1 MSIIKKEIKIGLVTI
16 FALIILGWGFNF
28 LKGHNI
34 LGGGVNY
41 YGVYSNV
48 SGMNEACPIFY
59 RGLKI
64 GSVRNIDLHPT
75 QHDKL
80 LVNFVIVKDIS
91 LPVNSVARIY
101 SLDLMGTK
109 GVEIVAGDSKELLMP
124 NDTIKTYVVGDFK
137 DQLSIEVLPLKEK
150 MEKVMVNFDSL
161 LININELFTGEN
173 KKNISESIRKL
184 NMTMT
189 YTTKMSE
196 SLAKSFSEGGEYHT
210 IMKYTDSIVMALNRQ
225 TPYLDTTF
233 QNLSTFSQQLNKV
246 DIETTLQQLNSSLK
260 QATGLFEGLND
271 GDGSMGMLLNDKEL
285 YYNLVDASANL
296 NRLLMDVRHQPKKY
310 VRFSAISMGKSYYTD
325 GQIGGIKGIVFQVK
339 LFESKNPVKL
349 DSIEVAGNYRI
360 FEDFDGKKFI
370 YTAGQS
376 KNYNSIK
383 LVFDT
388 IKVSYPQSE
397 IIALEDGR
405 LISVDKA
412 LRKTKN

>member
-16 FALIILGWGFNF
+16 FALVVLGWGFNF

-34 LGGGVNY
+34 LGRGVNY

-91 LPVNSVARIY
+91 FPANSVARIY

-109 GVEIVAGDSKELLMP
+109 GVEIVEGDSKKMLLP
-124 NDTIKTYVVGDFK
+124 NDTIRTYVVGDFK

-150 MEKVMVNFDSL
+150 MEKLMVNFDSL
-161 LININELFTGEN
+161 LININKLFTGEN
-173 KKNISESIRKL
+173 KENISESIRQL
-184 NMTMT
+184 NLTMT
-189 YTTKMSE
+189 YTTKMSR
-196 SLAKSFSEGGEYHT
+196 SLAKSFSEGGEYNS
-210 IMKYTDSIVMALNRQ
+210 IMKYTDSIVMALNQQ

-233 QNLSTFSQQLNKV
+233 RNLATFSKQLNNV
-246 DIETTLQQLNSSLK
+246 DIQTTLLELNNSLK
-260 QATGLFEGLND
+260 QATSLFEGLNE

-310 VRFSAISMGKSYYTD
+310 VRFSAIGTGKSYYTD
-325 GQIGGIKGIVFQVK
+325 GQIGGAKGIVFQVK
-339 LFESKNPVKL
+339 LFEAKNPVRL
-349 DSIEVAGNYRI
+349 DSSEIAGKYRI
-360 FEDFDGKKFI
+360 FENFDGKKFF

-376 KNYNSIK
+376 RDYNSIK
-383 LVFDT
+383 LVFEEA
-388 IKVSYPQSE
+388 KVSYPQSE
-397 IIALEDGR
+397 IIALENGR

-412 LRKTKN
+412 LRKVNN

>member
-1 MSIIKKEIKIGLVTI
+1 MSIVKKEIKIGLVTI
-16 FALIILGWGFNF
+16 FALIVLGWGFNF

-34 LGGGVNY
+34 LDGGVTY

-64 GSVRNIDLHPT
+64 GSVQNIDLHPT
-75 QHDKL
+75 QRDKL

-91 LPVNSVARIY
+91 FPANSVARIY

-109 GVEIVAGDSKELLMP
+109 GVEIVEGDSKELLIP